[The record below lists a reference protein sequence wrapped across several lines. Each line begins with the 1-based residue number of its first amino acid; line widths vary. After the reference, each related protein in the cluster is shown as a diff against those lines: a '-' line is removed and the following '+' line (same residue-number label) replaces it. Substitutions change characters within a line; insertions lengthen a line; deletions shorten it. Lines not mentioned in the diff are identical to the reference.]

1 MNQSPWSNTT
11 QLPTMA
17 KIFDLNVKSQA
28 ILLQIVL
35 FILNCTQL
43 KKTTPLDEVEDD
55 IPVGDLNNETS
66 PEEESLKIIHMSII
80 ARRL

>member
-1 MNQSPWSNTT
+1 
-11 QLPTMA
+11 MA

-35 FILNCTQL
+35 FILNCIQL

-55 IPVGDLNNETS
+55 TPAGDLNNGMTL
-66 PEEESLKIIHMSII
+66 EEEIRKDYPQEYYF
-80 ARRL
+80 